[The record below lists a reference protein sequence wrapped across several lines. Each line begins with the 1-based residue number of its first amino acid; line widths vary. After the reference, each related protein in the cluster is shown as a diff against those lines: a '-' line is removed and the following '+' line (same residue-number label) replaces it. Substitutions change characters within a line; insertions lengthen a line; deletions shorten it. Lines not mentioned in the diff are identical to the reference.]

1 LSGTSHAVFISY
13 ASQDAEAASR
23 ICQALRAAGI
33 EVWFDQSELRGGD
46 AWDRSI
52 RQQIREC
59 QLFVPVIS
67 AHSDARKEGYFR
79 REWKLAVD
87 RTHDMSER
95 VAFLVPVVLDDTSD
109 AGADVPDRFRE
120 VQWTRLLGGETPAAF
135 VERVRRLLSADA
147 SAARAAATPVPP
159 GSKTVQR
166 FETSIRPARSKPV
179 WLATGAVLAV
189 ALAYLAVDK
198 FWISKRSMTP
208 QPAAA
213 QVSKSLA
220 VLPFIN
226 VRGNKEQ
233 DYLGA
238 GIAAEVGALL
248 GKLPGVR
255 VVGLR
260 SSSQF
265 QARTDDLRTIGEKL
279 GVSYVIDGS
288 IQRSAEQIHVTAQ
301 LIETRDGVQRWSDVY
316 DRRLNDVI
324 RIQDEIASNVARIL
338 QVGAGDELGSHM
350 AVRNA
355 AAYDLYLRGLH
366 GLDSETRANC
376 EEAVA
381 HFQGALQIDPEFAEA
396 SAALA
401 MAYWIMGD
409 QVWLPPREAFENARQ
424 AAQNAIKLKPKLGS
438 AHAALSEIHLLYD
451 WDWAAAEREANLAIS
466 LGAGAE
472 GLKARARV
480 AATFAQWALATQ
492 LLQSAL
498 ATDPLD
504 PMLHM
509 NLGYVVALRSGRFAE
524 AAAETKR
531 TLELSPD
538 YGSALYYHGVALLL
552 QNHLDD
558 ALATMQQAKVDDAQP
573 EGLAIVFFAMGRKA
587 ESDAAV
593 ERAIAADG
601 DDWPYGIATIMAFR
615 HETDKAMYWLERAYA
630 QRDPSMYTIKGE
642 PLFRS
647 IENDSRYKAMLRKL
661 NLPE

>member
-1 LSGTSHAVFISY
+1 MSGASQAVFISY

-23 ICQALRAAGI
+23 ICQALREGGI

-46 AWDRSI
+46 AWDQSI
-52 RQQIREC
+52 RKQIKTC
-59 QLFVPVIS
+59 ALFLPVIS
-67 AHSDARKEGYFR
+67 RNTHDRVEGYFR
-79 REWKLAVD
+79 LEWKLAVD
-87 RTHDMSER
+87 RSHLIAADRAFLLPVVIDGTRDDDER
-95 VAFLVPVVLDDTSD
+95 VPE
-109 AGADVPDRFRE
+109 RFRE
-120 VQWTRLLGGETPAAF
+120 VQWTRLLGGGTPAAF
-135 VERVRRLLSADA
+135 VERVRRLLSPDI
-147 SAARAAATPVPP
+147 SAARAAATPGPP
-159 GSKTVQR
+159 GSMTVQKIG
-166 FETSIRPARSKPV
+166 TSIRHGLSKPM
-179 WLATGAVLAV
+179 WLATSAVIAV
-189 ALAYLAVDK
+189 ALAYFAVDK
-198 FWISKRSMTP
+198 FWISKRSVTP

-226 VRGNKEQ
+226 VSGNKEQ
-233 DYLGA
+233 DYLGD

-288 IQRSAEQIHVTAQ
+288 IQRSADQIHVTAE
-301 LIETRDGVQRWSDVY
+301 LIETRSGVQRWSDIY
-316 DRRLNDVI
+316 DRRFNDVI
-324 RIQDEIASNVARIL
+324 RVQDEIASNVARVL
-338 QVGAGDELGSHM
+338 QMGTGGELGSHI
-350 AVRNA
+350 AVRDA
-355 AAYDLYLRGLH
+355 TAYDLYLRGLH
-366 GLDSETRANC
+366 GLDSETQADC
-376 EEAVA
+376 EESVA
-381 HFQGALQIDPEFAEA
+381 HFRGALQIDPDFAEA

-409 QVWLPPREAFENARQ
+409 QAWLPPREAFENARQ
-424 AAQNAIKLKPKLGS
+424 AAQNAIKLEPKLGT

-451 WDWAAAEREANLAIS
+451 WDWAAAEREADLAIS

-480 AATFAQWALATQ
+480 AATFAQWDLATQ
-492 LLQSAL
+492 LLRSAL

-524 AAAETKR
+524 AAAETRR
-531 TLELSPD
+531 TLELSPT
-538 YGSALYYHGVALLL
+538 YSSALYYHGVALLL
-552 QNHLDD
+552 QNHLNDS
-558 ALATMQQAKVDDAQP
+558 LATMQQAKVDDAQL
-573 EGLAIVFFAMGRKA
+573 EGLAIVFFAMGKKA

-593 ERAIAADG
+593 ERAIAEDG
-601 DDWPYGIATIMAFR
+601 QSWAYGIATTLAFR
-615 HETDKAMYWLERAYA
+615 NETDKAMSWLERAYA
-630 QRDPSMYTIKGE
+630 QRDPSMYMIKGE

-647 IENDSRYKAMLRKL
+647 IESDGRFKAFLRKM

>member
-1 LSGTSHAVFISY
+1 MSSTSHAVFISY
-13 ASQDAEAASR
+13 ASQDAEAAGR
-23 ICQALRAAGI
+23 ICEALRAAGI

-59 QLFVPVIS
+59 QLFVPVVS

-95 VAFLVPVVLDDTSD
+95 VTFLLPVVIDDTSD
-109 AGADVPDRFRE
+109 VRADVPDRFRE
-120 VQWTRLLGGETPAAF
+120 VQWTRLPNGETPAAF
-135 VERVRRLLSADA
+135 VERARRLLSPDV
-147 SAARAAATPVPP
+147 SAARAATTPAPP
-159 GSKTVQR
+159 GAMTMQKLG
-166 FETSIRPARSKPV
+166 TSIRPGRSKSV
-179 WLATGAVLAV
+179 WLAASAVIAV
-189 ALAYLAVDK
+189 ALAYLAANT
-198 FWISKRSMTP
+198 FWISKRSVTP
-208 QPAAA
+208 Q

-226 VRGNKEQ
+226 ASGNKEQ
-233 DYLGA
+233 DYLGD
-238 GIAAEVGALL
+238 GIATEVGALL

-260 SSSQF
+260 SSSHF

-288 IQRSAEQIHVTAQ
+288 IQRSADQIHVTAQ
-301 LIETRDGVQRWSDVY
+301 LIETRSGVQRWSDIY

-324 RIQDEIASNVARIL
+324 RVQDEIASNVARIL
-338 QVGAGDELGSHM
+338 QVSAGDEFKSDM

-366 GLDSETRANC
+366 GLDSETQANC

-409 QVWLPPREAFENARQ
+409 QAWLPPREAFENARQ
-424 AAQNAIKLKPKLGS
+424 AAQNAIKLEPKLGS

-466 LGAGAE
+466 LGARAE

-480 AATFAQWALATQ
+480 AATFAKWDLATQ
-492 LLQSAL
+492 LLHSAL

-509 NLGYVVALRSGRFAE
+509 NLGYVVALRSGRYAE

-558 ALATMQQAKVDDAQP
+558 ALATMQQAKVDDAQY
-573 EGLAIVFFAMGRKA
+573 EGLAIVFFAMGKKA
-587 ESDAAV
+587 ESDAAA
-593 ERAIAADG
+593 ERAIAEDG
-601 DDWPYGIATIMAFR
+601 QSWPYGIATILAFR

-647 IENDSRYKAMLRKL
+647 VENDSRYKAMLRKM